1 MTSNLD
7 RFKSDLASLIKK
19 GGQLELAMQYEFYP
33 DEMRAQ
39 FERVFKEKADKYIQD
54 LPKFEK
60 EYQGWYS
67 EASSLLRQ
75 ILPHRVSDFIRH
87 YEKPKPR
94 KDITFENYR
103 IEDYLQGLRVTRLG
117 EVLVNGS
124 AAFTHFQQQLAMV
137 KAAEARFESSLFD
150 IKQMLQADM
159 FDSELEAAEHLAKYK
174 FGRAAGA
181 VAGVVL
187 ERHLAQV
194 VSNHSIVLSK
204 KNATI
209 ADFNDALKAAD
220 VTDLPQWRFI
230 QHLGD
235 IRNLCDHAKTPDPT
249 SEQVA
254 DLLAGVKKL
263 TKTLF

>member
-7 RFKSDLASLIKK
+7 RFKSDLASLISK
-19 GGQLELAMQYEFYP
+19 GGQLELAMRYDFDP
-33 DEMRAQ
+33 DGMRAQ
-39 FERVFKEKADKYIQD
+39 FNTVLKEKADQYIKD
-54 LPKFEK
+54 LPNFKQ

-67 EASSLLRQ
+67 EALSLLRQ
-75 ILPHRVSDFIRH
+75 LLPHRVNDFIRH

-94 KDITFENYR
+94 KDISFENYR
-103 IEDYLQGLRVTRLG
+103 IEDYLQGLRTTRFG
-117 EVLVNGS
+117 EVVVDGTG
-124 AAFTHFQQQLAMV
+124 AFPHFQQQLAMV
-137 KAAEARFESSLFD
+137 KAAQARFESSLFD

-194 VSNHSIVLSK
+194 ASNHSIVISK
-204 KNATI
+204 KNPTI
-209 ADFNDALKAAD
+209 ADFNEALKAAD

-230 QHLGD
+230 QHLAD

-249 SEQVA
+249 TEQVA